1 MAVFSLLSEYSY
13 KSLCEFKQTCIK
25 TVDGSFFEGGGDF
38 LKKIMIY
45 SSTECF
51 LKAIILFQ
59 LSGLVFTKVR
69 LISRPPPLL
78 GVVMFFW
85 ND

>member
-1 MAVFSLLSEYSY
+1 MVLFMKAGGIFF
-13 KSLCEFKQTCIK
+13 FKM
-25 TVDGSFFEGGGDF
+25 
-38 LKKIMIY
+38 MIY

-51 LKAIILFQ
+51 LKAIKLFQ
-59 LSGLVFTKVR
+59 LSGLVFTKVH